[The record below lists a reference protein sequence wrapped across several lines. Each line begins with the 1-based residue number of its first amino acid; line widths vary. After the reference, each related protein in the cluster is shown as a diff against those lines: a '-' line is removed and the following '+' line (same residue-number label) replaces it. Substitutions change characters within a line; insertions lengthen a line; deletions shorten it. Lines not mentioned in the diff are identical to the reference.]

1 MSDPDRVGG
10 SQIRFDG
17 VSQMKMTEWQKVEY
31 KMYRAE
37 CAVSNVEPVLADFL
51 AGEIPNSVC
60 YQLELEQNELGS
72 MKAFA
77 ATA

>member
-1 MSDPDRVGG
+1 LSDSDRVGG
-10 SQIRFDG
+10 SQIFDG
-17 VSQMKMTEWQKVEY
+17 VTAMRMTEQQAHEY

-37 CAVSNVEPVLADFL
+37 CLVSNVEPNLADFL
-51 AGEIPNSVC
+51 AGEIPDGVC
-60 YQLELEQNELGS
+60 YQLELQQNELGS